1 MEASFDTATVTQE
14 PLSAKKSFRKTAV
27 AAAVEEGEREE
38 EGVGKSEG
46 FRAVSKRRV
55 QDRCWIIPRKWS
67 MGSITCLVPSEK
79 ETKDE
84 RWRRL
89 PLKGNTAE
97 EAKYGLNSTKLSGY
111 VDVHHSNKKW
121 DKNVQRDRQL
131 VHFIPLA
138 SDELFII

>member
-1 MEASFDTATVTQE
+1 M
-14 PLSAKKSFRKTAV
+14 
-27 AAAVEEGEREE
+27 
-38 EGVGKSEG
+38 GKSEG

-84 RWRRL
+84 RWRL

-97 EAKYGLNSTKLSGY
+97 EAKDGWLSGY
-111 VDVHHSNKKW
+111 VDVHHSNRKM
-121 DKNVQRDRQL
+121 R
-131 VHFIPLA
+131 
-138 SDELFII
+138 